1 VDAGGLPNPHAD
13 TITPMRLIH
22 QTRPLGARRAL
33 RVAAFALLSGVLLA
47 PPPTTAASSPY
58 GHLRITYRNKS
69 TYVWQVNEAFASWNR
84 AGTPFRFVPA
94 RPGRRADITVTQKPF
109 IGSPSSAVAGFG
121 GIGFVQ
127 LSNAR
132 MKSPKGFHNGQVRI
146 VAHEIG
152 HALGLGHLPN
162 RCAIMYSSVDYPRS
176 RACSIVEKRWD
187 ARQPCGPRAPDVSA
201 LGRLW
206 RFKPRAVAWRGYCTT
221 PTVKSA
227 KRPYVAGTLT
237 AEPLQYPYEGEGVR
251 LTLTN
256 NGNTVHEIGSYGI
269 VVVDAAGRVL
279 SRPWSF
285 FRDWYYAIGSPPA
298 PGKSVAVVLP
308 PCNGELPLTMRIR
321 LASQNHDAFLSPVLQ
336 IRLDTSDGDPQAPP
350 NECISS

>member
-1 VDAGGLPNPHAD
+1 MA
-13 TITPMRLIH
+13 
-22 QTRPLGARRAL
+22 AL
-33 RVAAFALLSGVLLA
+33 ALLSGILLVPA
-47 PPPTTAASSPY
+47 STSAASSPY
-58 GHLRITYRNKS
+58 GHLQITYRNKS

-94 RPGRRADITVTQKPF
+94 RPGRRADITVTQKPY
-109 IGSPSSAVAGFG
+109 IGSPKSSIAGFG

-127 LSNAR
+127 LSAAR

-162 RCAIMYSSVDYPRS
+162 RCAIMYSSIDYPKS
-176 RACSIVEKRWD
+176 RPCGIVERQWD
-187 ARQPCGPRAPDVSA
+187 GRQHCGPRTPDIQA
-201 LGRLW
+201 LARLW
-206 RFKPRAVAWRGYCTT
+206 RFKPRALAWQGYCTT
-221 PTVKSA
+221 PTA
-227 KRPYVAGTLT
+227 KTAKGPHVAGTLT
-237 AEPLQYPYEGEGVR
+237 AEPRQYPDEGPGVQ

-256 NGNTVHEIGSYGI
+256 NGNTLHEIGSYGI

-279 SRPWSF
+279 SKPWSF
-285 FRDWYYAIGSPPA
+285 FPDWYYAIGSPPA

-308 PCNGELPLTMRIR
+308 PCNGELPLLMRVR
-321 LASQNHDAFLSPVLQ
+321 LASQHHDAFLGPEVQ
-336 IRLDTSDGDPQAPP
+336 IRLDTSDGDPAAPA

>member
-1 VDAGGLPNPHAD
+1 
-13 TITPMRLIH
+13 MRLIH
-22 QTRPLGARRAL
+22 QTRPLRPRRVL
-33 RVAAFALLSGVLLA
+33 TLAAFALLSGILLA
-47 PPPTTAASSPY
+47 PTPTGAASSPY
-58 GHLRITYRNKS
+58 GHLQITYRNKS

-84 AGTPFRFVPA
+84 AGTPFRFAPA
-94 RPGRRADITVTQKPF
+94 RPGRRADITVTQKPY
-109 IGSPSSAVAGFG
+109 IGSPRSSIAGFG

-127 LSNAR
+127 LSAAR

-162 RCAIMYSSVDYPRS
+162 RCAIMYSSIDYPRS
-176 RACSIVEKRWD
+176 RPCSIVERRWD
-187 ARQPCGPRAPDVSA
+187 GRQHCGARAPDVTA
-201 LGRLW
+201 LARLW

-221 PTVKSA
+221 PTTKAA
-227 KRPYVAGTLT
+227 KGPHVAGTLT
-237 AEPLQYPYEGEGVR
+237 AEPRQYPDEGPGVQ

-279 SRPWSF
+279 SKPWSF
-285 FRDWYYAIGSPPA
+285 FPDWYYAIGSPPA
-298 PGKSVAVVLP
+298 PGRSVAVVLP
-308 PCNGELPLTMRIR
+308 PCNGELPLIMRLR
-321 LASQNHDAFLSPVLQ
+321 LASQHHDAFLGPELQ
-336 IRLDTSDGDPQAPP
+336 IRLDTSDGDPGAPA